1 MNKPQPTPARYPSH
15 APGQPPAW
23 QCTRNFNRTCPDGFN
38 FDGAMCHESQV
49 LCMGHCAVLIRL
61 RAGKDGSYINP
72 SMTNCQSP
80 SSAGAHFDARRWT
93 NQMKEIGQAEEM
105 MRPQRFIGG
114 CPKLKIQSPNMV
126 RRGTIRIVGA
136 VTALQLALQCTSQ
149 GGESFVQFLSNT
161 PCSAPTGSLTEH
173 REFRRTS
180 LQGPAYV
187 ISGLVLAG
195 VTWSVF
201 RRRTTGFKSSQLL
214 SSKHDVLIARV
225 QVIGACCIIILQ
237 YALLQIFGIYSQEM
251 LTAGE
256 ANKLYAAANWGACAL
271 AAPAGLCFDA
281 LGPAWSSLLGGL
293 FSSMGLAA
301 AALALARPS
310 PSIQLASAGYLA
322 FGFGATLLNTVGLL
336 AAVRAAPPKQSGKIA
351 AGVLCALALGMSFHT
366 AVHAKWFRGLPWQ
379 FLQYQIIYSIFAG
392 LLGVLVFRSRAWTL
406 AVQEDVQESRE
417 VEATDSS
424 NSVSSPWSRIRG
436 ILSAKEFPWLAAVHL
451 VPIAF
456 SFAWLGNWTVCA
468 QCLHLPSQDQIRIGL
483 SLGLFSAMGR
493 LLCGLLADWAPAGRG
508 QPRMPP
514 NKQGRQSVKGCVG
527 MELGFL
533 GSTGLFLVA
542 FILLLFDQRRWFE
555 AAMQL
560 MCLGYGGV
568 LCLAPVALR
577 SGFAAEDLG
586 TVFGLLY
593 QCLAVTFTI
602 FNWAAVPSR
611 HCAGSS
617 CFKEFFVVSGVLHAG
632 CTLWAAARL
641 ARSLKRKPDPCSPR
655 PAQA

>member
-38 FDGAMCHESQV
+38 FDGAMCHE
-49 LCMGHCAVLIRL
+49 
-61 RAGKDGSYINP
+61 DGSYINP
-72 SMTNCQSP
+72 SMTNC
-80 SSAGAHFDARRWT
+80 AHFDARRWT
-93 NQMKEIGQAEEM
+93 NQMKEAFGEHCHVWWPCKASQRSGTQNLRNGPVRGMAARCAVRRLPVGELSMAQRRIKMLVLA
-105 MRPQRFIGG
+105 RPQRFIGG

-161 PCSAPTGSLTEH
+161 PLSSAPTGSLTEH

-468 QCLHLPSQDQIRIGL
+468 QCLHLPSQDQIR
-483 SLGLFSAMGR
+483 
-493 LLCGLLADWAPAGRG
+493 

-514 NKQGRQSVKGCVG
+514 NKGRQSVKGCVG